1 MAKDVKNVLAFT
13 GLEEGSV
20 MTLKANTASAGGNDF
35 TIFNIT
41 CEEAGW
47 GGERF
52 VELDLGMGEAIRL
65 RDMLDFL
72 IKHEAAHALHKAK
85 QQHTAAG
92 GETWVKPTY
101 GGKSKRI
108 AADMMIKS
116 AVFDCSTQSM
126 EGLEFPSVSMSDEFE
141 SQASS
146 TPEQRKALRALITE
160 RAKEVRP
167 DPKSRGEGKNPFANG
182 KIRKWTDK

>member
-1 MAKDVKNVLAFT
+1 MADVLAFT

-35 TIFNIT
+35 TIFNIA

-52 VELDLGMGEAIRL
+52 VELDLGMGEATRL

-85 QQHTAAG
+85 QQYNAA
-92 GETWVKPTY
+92 
-101 GGKSKRI
+101 I
-108 AADMMIKS
+108 D
-116 AVFDCSTQSM
+116 TQVNSM
-126 EGLEFPSVSMSDEFE
+126 VDEFE

-146 TPEQRKALRALITE
+146 TPEQRKARKSQTKPMFVPRGLKDFDDGGAFPEIHVAQYPRHMGNPHLAKKRAGD
-160 RAKEVRP
+160 R
-167 DPKSRGEGKNPFANG
+167 KSWLEEKGDLAEIVA
-182 KIRKWTDK
+182 